1 MTDNL
6 ITRGWADPQNYRSL
20 TKNAP
25 LDYHS
30 LTKGEPL
37 VPGQFY
43 EMTFPLEPDD
53 QVIPAGKQIG
63 LMILSSD
70 NEFTLHPKPGT
81 ELNVDLDGTSISLP
95 VVGGEKAFNQAVAQ
109 K

>member
-30 LTKGEPL
+30 LAKGEPL

-81 ELNVDLDGTSISLP
+81 
-95 VVGGEKAFNQAVAQ
+95 
-109 K
+109 